1 MVRLV
6 HTADVHLGGGS
17 AVFGHR
23 ADAHQRLIREAF
35 ARVIDLAIARQ
46 ADALL
51 IAGDL
56 FDRRL
61 PTQRG
66 IGFAVVQLQRLLA
79 ARPEA
84 HVFVLPGT
92 HDCVSEGGF
101 WHSGS
106 LQGISANVH
115 CFAGPGVEYIELP
128 ALGLAVHGR
137 GQQCHED
144 RHEPLGDMKPRE
156 GLLNVALAHGSVLIP
171 EVTDSDSSLIKLETI
186 QSSGMNYI
194 ALGHWHSPYGAA
206 TGAVTAWYS
215 GSPEILSIGQP
226 AAGYA
231 LAVEL
236 EAGAPA
242 RVEQVKTGVLGVRR
256 EGFDAAELAGEED
269 LASRVGALA
278 GEHTIMDVTLSGIA
292 PPGFAVDIEHLMEE
306 LEKSFF
312 RLGIKDKSQLPVDI
326 TGLAEEQI
334 AGRFVA
340 LMRERLAGTQA
351 AGDERGTRVVER
363 ALQLGVALLD
373 GKKVLS

>member
-17 AVFGHR
+17 AAFGQR
-23 ADAHQRLIREAF
+23 AEAHQRLIREAF
-35 ARVIDLAIARQ
+35 ARCIDLAIERQ

-61 PTQRG
+61 PTQRSVD
-66 IGFAVVQLQRLLA
+66 FAVVQLQRLLA

-101 WHSGS
+101 WHSES
-106 LQGISANVH
+106 LQAAGANVH
-115 CFAGPGVEYIELP
+115 RFVGPGAECVEL
-128 ALGLAVHGR
+128 ATLGLAIHGR

-144 RHEPLGDMKPRE
+144 RHEPLGGMKQRE

-171 EVTDSDSSLIKLETI
+171 EVTDSDSALIKLETI

-206 TGAVTAWYS
+206 TGPVTAWYS
-215 GSPEILSIGQP
+215 GSPEILSIKHL

-231 LAVEL
+231 LVVEL
-236 EAGAPA
+236 EAGRPA

-269 LASRVGALA
+269 LANRIATLA
-278 GEHTIMDVTLSGIA
+278 SEHVIMDVTLSGIE
-292 PPGFAVDIEHLMEE
+292 PPGFTLDIEHLMEE
-306 LEKSFF
+306 LEQSFF
-312 RLGIKDKSQLPVDI
+312 RLSIKDKSELPVDI

-340 LMRERLAGTQA
+340 LMRERLAGA
-351 AGDERGTRVVER
+351 LAGDERATRVAER
-363 ALQLGVALLD
+363 ALQLGVALLG